1 MFGLNNNVVI
11 FLDNDLVFPNVLDKE
26 GLIVVES
33 VLIDYDGLV
42 LDWNLYLL
50 DTVSSDTV
58 DVLLSMEETL
68 VEGLECVVELY
79 DNLIE
84 LELFLNQIWLI
95 KDDDLRVDVV

>member
-1 MFGLNNNVVI
+1 MLGLNNNVVI

-79 DNLIE
+79 DNLVE